1 MITCYTVI
9 GELPDRNSFKSL
21 AVFIFQ
27 RVSNE
32 YSRNNH
38 IAITYCLQATP
49 QFDKRRMRLVN
60 RETKRCIRTPCRTFD
75 ISEQAISEVCMR
87 KKLEW
92 AGQSVGR
99 LLVLYECGRS
109 KDGRVLWKCRCECG
123 NECIVS
129 SSHLKNQ
136 RIQSCGCLQRECKT
150 IHGLSTKHMRLCN
163 SIRKHFKWISD
174 GRSGYQGWTI
184 DTRYPNNAQ
193 GVANFCLD
201 LIELQPK
208 MSELYE
214 SDRSLDVDKD
224 NGGKVF
230 CPECIVFRKAT
241 ENRGK
246 KPNNLKLLDGTP
258 FVEFCRK
265 LGYKTRG
272 NGRPTRE
279 YAMFS
284 KYFVRHN
291 GAGHPELL
299 KKANELVAL
308 YSKCLKLLKLR
319 DEVRQLAE
327 QVAFS

>member
-1 MITCYTVI
+1 MPEKIDLT
-9 GELPDRNSFKSL
+9 
-21 AVFIFQ
+21 
-27 RVSNE
+27 
-32 YSRNNH
+32 
-38 IAITYCLQATP
+38 
-49 QFDKRRMRLVN
+49 
-60 RETKRCIRTPCRTFD
+60 
-75 ISEQAISEVCMR
+75 
-87 KKLEW
+87 
-92 AGQSVGR
+92 GQPFGR

-109 KDGRVLWKCRCECG
+109 KGGNVLWKCRCECG
-123 NECIVS
+123 NECVVS
-129 SSHLKNQ
+129 SADLKNQ
-136 RIQSCGCLQRECKT
+136 HTQSCGCLRLERTRERMT
-150 IHGLSTKHMRLCN
+150 IHGLYTKHRRLYI
-163 SIRKHFKWISD
+163 SIRHHFKWISD

-184 DTRYPNNAQ
+184 DARYPNNAQ
-193 GVANFCLD
+193 GVENFCRD

-241 ENRGK
+241 ENRSK
-246 KPNNLKLLDGTP
+246 QHNNLKLLDGTP

-265 LGYKTRG
+265 LGYKTCE
-272 NGRPTRE
+272 NGRPTRT
-279 YAMFS
+279 YSKFK
-284 KYFVRHN
+284 KYFNHHN

-327 QVAFS
+327 QVKASQM

>member
-1 MITCYTVI
+1 M
-9 GELPDRNSFKSL
+9 S
-21 AVFIFQ
+21 
-27 RVSNE
+27 
-32 YSRNNH
+32 
-38 IAITYCLQATP
+38 
-49 QFDKRRMRLVN
+49 
-60 RETKRCIRTPCRTFD
+60 
-75 ISEQAISEVCMR
+75 
-87 KKLEW
+87 KKIDLT
-92 AGQSVGR
+92 GHRFGR

-109 KDGRVLWKCRCECG
+109 KEGCVLWKCRCECG
-123 NECIVS
+123 NECVVS
-129 SSHLKNQ
+129 SDALRKQ
-136 RIQSCGCLQRECKT
+136 RTQSCGCLQRDRVRECHT
-150 IHGLSTKHMRLCN
+150 THGLDTKHRRLCN
-163 SIRKHFKWISD
+163 SIRQHFKWISD
-174 GRSGYQGWTI
+174 GRSSYQGWTI

-241 ENRGK
+241 ENRSK
-246 KPNNLKLLDGTP
+246 KHNNLKLLDGTR
-258 FVEFCRK
+258 FFEFCHK
-265 LGYKTRG
+265 LGYKTIE
-272 NGRPTRE
+272 NGRQNRT
-279 YAMFS
+279 YAKFLN
-284 KYFVRHN
+284 YFRRHN

-327 QVAFS
+327 QVKASQM

>member
-1 MITCYTVI
+1 MPEKIDLT
-9 GELPDRNSFKSL
+9 G
-21 AVFIFQ
+21 Q
-27 RVSNE
+27 
-32 YSRNNH
+32 
-38 IAITYCLQATP
+38 
-49 QFDKRRMRLVN
+49 
-60 RETKRCIRTPCRTFD
+60 TF
-75 ISEQAISEVCMR
+75 
-87 KKLEW
+87 
-92 AGQSVGR
+92 GR

-109 KDGRVLWKCRCECG
+109 KGGNVLWKCRCECG
-123 NECIVS
+123 NECVVNGAD
-129 SSHLKNQ
+129 LRNQ
-136 RIQSCGCLQRECKT
+136 HTQSCGCLSRDRSRERMT
-150 IHGLSTKHMRLCN
+150 IHGLYTNHRRLYH
-163 SIRKHFKWISD
+163 SIRLHFKAISD
-174 GRSGYQGWTI
+174 GLSGYQGWTI

-241 ENRGK
+241 ENRSK
-246 KPNNLKLLDGTP
+246 QHNNLKLLDGTR

-265 LGYKTRG
+265 LGYKTCE
-272 NGRPTRE
+272 NGIRNRTYE
-279 YAMFS
+279 KFS
-284 KYFVRHN
+284 LYFSRHN

-327 QVAFS
+327 QVKASQM

>member
-1 MITCYTVI
+1 M
-9 GELPDRNSFKSL
+9 P
-21 AVFIFQ
+21 
-27 RVSNE
+27 
-32 YSRNNH
+32 
-38 IAITYCLQATP
+38 
-49 QFDKRRMRLVN
+49 
-60 RETKRCIRTPCRTFD
+60 
-75 ISEQAISEVCMR
+75 
-87 KKLEW
+87 KKLEL
-92 AGQSVGR
+92 AGKTINRLVVIREYGR
-99 LLVLYECGRS
+99 DKHGN
-109 KDGRVLWKCRCECG
+109 VLWLCRCLGKTGDDCG
-123 NECIVS
+123 NECIVRS
-129 SSHLKNQ
+129 AQLKNQ
-136 RIQSCGCLQRECKT
+136 RTQSCGCLQRDRVRERST
-150 IHGLSTKHMRLCN
+150 IHGLNTKHKRLYD
-163 SIRKHFKWISD
+163 SIRSHFRWISE

-241 ENRGK
+241 ENRSK
-246 KPNNLKLLDGTP
+246 KPNNLKLLDGTR

-265 LGYKTRG
+265 LGYKTQE
-272 NGRPTRE
+272 NGKKTRT
-279 YAMFS
+279 YKKFS
-284 KYFVRHN
+284 NYFRYHN

-327 QVAFS
+327 QVKASQT